1 VSHYY
6 ILQPLTLKSFTL
18 FIGFNHHNHSFF
30 NLLLVS
36 WVAQVW
42 YLIYAD
48 TLLSENIYRKSLF
61 REKHI
66 HKRRHHD
73 NTYSKK
79 INKTQI
85 IVTSACLEGRKKKGL
100 MHMHAYKPVNWIYPN
115 RRKPSKYTLCG
126 YTKISTSSVSISTK
140 RCKSNAV
147 STLGVQQRV
156 AKVMQF
162 EIVVHC
168 YNTSLFFSSC
178 NRGFFTKCYSTIQLP
193 ASCSES

>member
-1 VSHYY
+1 
-6 ILQPLTLKSFTL
+6 
-18 FIGFNHHNHSFF
+18 
-30 NLLLVS
+30 
-36 WVAQVW
+36 
-42 YLIYAD
+42 
-48 TLLSENIYRKSLF
+48 
-61 REKHI
+61 
-66 HKRRHHD
+66 
-73 NTYSKK
+73 
-79 INKTQI
+79 
-85 IVTSACLEGRKKKGL
+85 
-100 MHMHAYKPVNWIYPN
+100 MHAYKPVNWIYPN

-156 AKVMQF
+156 AKVMQY

-193 ASCSES
+193 ASCSESQILTRFGCAASECLQAKLHQSQTNGGIKTITFIHLRVVKNILQKLIYVTLQKNPIAL